1 MKPDARMDF
10 AVIGVAVAALLA
22 LAGCTT
28 DRGTQVQPA
37 QTYDLAVVE
46 ATPGGIAM
54 AVRAAREG
62 LSVVLVNRTQHI
74 GGMLSNGLNVWDTS
88 YEGKRSPLY
97 DEVRQAFFDYYRNT
111 YGENSEQYRE
121 ALPGPAHFANGRFE
135 PHVAEKILLA
145 LVAREP
151 HITLLK
157 GYIPV
162 AVERERTLLRSV
174 TFREYEGS
182 KTLSVNAAVFADCSY
197 EGDVLPLAK
206 VAYRVGREARSE
218 FNEPHAGKLFMR
230 KTDQRPAT
238 LSEREDQAYKRL
250 NLRKFPGYQEIIP
263 GASTGAGDHCVQA
276 FNYRPTLSFD
286 PANRLP
292 VMKPAGYDREVIA
305 NLVLG
310 CVSQPTSP
318 NRKIFWNRPQRV
330 GPHQDYV
337 EGDWAVRR
345 QVMDQLWTIS
355 ISGLYFLQNDAS
367 IPETERVQWRQY
379 GLAKD
384 EFADNGGRPYEM
396 YVREGRRLDARTM
409 LTEHDAKLALGT
421 MRAPVHADSIGVT
434 DWYLDSHPCTWQ
446 ELPGSLH
453 EGKFMLWFET
463 WPGQIPY
470 RSLLPKGVDNLL
482 VPVNFG
488 ASHVAWGGARLE
500 PVFMQTGEAAGLAVA
515 LAKRDGVTPASLD
528 SDRLVRELCVRRS
541 LVTFFNDV
549 DVSGKEAWIPA
560 VLYFGTK
567 GYFGDYDARPS
578 EPLNEAVKSLWQEA
592 FEHLR
597 KGTLDSARLA
607 SAVHAAEAAGGV
619 SVGRETRGDFLFGLW
634 QRLSCP

>member
-1 MKPDARMDF
+1 MKLCETQVSGIKR
-10 AVIGVAVAALLA
+10 VVAAALLA
-22 LAGCTT
+22 VAGCAT
-28 DRGTQVQPA
+28 DVGKCGFMEGQ
-37 QTYDLAVVE
+37 YDLVVVE

-62 LSVVLVNRTQHI
+62 LSVLLVNRTQHI

-97 DEVRQAFFDYYRNT
+97 DEVRQALLDYYRNT
-111 YGENSEQYRE
+111 YGEKSEQYQE
-121 ALPGPAHFANGRFE
+121 SLPGPAHFANGRFE
-135 PHVAEKILLA
+135 PHVAEKILTA
-145 LVAREP
+145 LVTREP

-162 AVERERTLLRSV
+162 AVRRENTLIRSV
-174 TFREYEGS
+174 TFREYEGL
-182 KTLSVNAAVFADCSY
+182 KTLSVAAAVFADCSY
-197 EGDVLPLAK
+197 EGDLMPLAK

-218 FNEPHAGKLFMR
+218 FAEPHAGKLFMR

-238 LSEREDQAYKRL
+238 ISEREDQAYRRL
-250 NLRKFPGYQEIIP
+250 NLRKFPGYQEIIA
-263 GASTGAGDHCVQA
+263 GASTGEGDRCVQA

-292 VMKPAGYDREVIA
+292 VVKPAGYDRELIA
-305 NLVLG
+305 GLVLG

-318 NRKIFWNRPQRV
+318 NRKIFWNRPQLV

-337 EGDWAVRR
+337 EGDWRMRR

-355 ISGLYFLQNDAS
+355 ISGLFFLQNDAS
-367 IPETERVQWRQY
+367 IPEAERVQWLRY

-396 YVREGRRLDARTM
+396 YVREGRRLDARTI
-409 LTEHDAKLALGT
+409 LTEYDSKLARGT
-421 MRAPVHADSIGVT
+421 MRAPVHVDSIGVT
-434 DWYLDSHPCTWQ
+434 EWYLDSHPCSWQ
-446 ELPGSLH
+446 EVPGSLH

-488 ASHVAWGGARLE
+488 ATHVAWGGARLE

-515 LAKRDGVTPASLD
+515 LAKHDGLTPASLD
-528 SDRLVRELCVRRS
+528 SDRLVRELCLRRS
-541 LVTFFNDV
+541 MVTFFNDI

-567 GYFGDYDARPS
+567 GYFGDYDAHPG
-578 EPLNEAVKSLWQEA
+578 EPLSEEVRILWQDA

-597 KGTLDSARLA
+597 QGTLDSARLA
-607 SAVHAAEAAGGV
+607 AAVHATEVSGGG
-619 SVGRETRGDFLFGLW
+619 SVGKQTRGDFLYGL
-634 QRLSCP
+634 